1 MSHLFHSF
9 QQTILTTMNMT
20 KKEALAFL
28 ALNHPM
34 PNDYDITQELI
45 NKYDDVRLYFCA
57 NPAEEAIP
65 LFLQSFGEGD
75 GLGVYQLVEDFLFK
89 CDENIVVSNIASI
102 LENPL
107 TIKSVRYWCT
117 LLAMAFSDNTL
128 IKGLNISQQSDDEDT
143 REMAMLSLKMIEE
156 ECV

>member
-1 MSHLFHSF
+1 
-9 QQTILTTMNMT
+9 MT

-117 LLAMAFSDNTL
+117 LLAMAFPDNIL
-128 IKGLNISQQSDDEDT
+128 IKGLNISLHSDDEDI
-143 REMAMLSLKMIEE
+143 RDMAMLSLKMIIEE
-156 ECV
+156 YKTFEFQ

>member
-1 MSHLFHSF
+1 
-9 QQTILTTMNMT
+9 MNIS

-28 ALNHPM
+28 ALNQPM

-45 NKYDDVRLYFCA
+45 DKYDDVRLYFCA

-65 LFLQSFGEGD
+65 LFLQSFGEGN
-75 GLGVYQLVEDFLFK
+75 GLGVYQLIEDFLFK
-89 CDENIVVSNIASI
+89 CDKNVVTKNIARI

-107 TIKSVRYWCT
+107 TIKSVRCWCT
-117 LLAMAFSDNTL
+117 SLAMDFPDNTL
-128 IKGLNISQQSDDEDT
+128 IKGLNISLQSDDEDT
-143 REMAMLSLKMIEE
+143 REMAMLSLRMIEE

>member
-28 ALNHPM
+28 ALNQPM

-45 NKYDDVRLYFCA
+45 DKYDDVRLYFCA

-75 GLGVYQLVEDFLFK
+75 GLGVYQLVEDFLYK
-89 CDENIVVSNIASI
+89 CDKNIVASNIANI

-107 TIKSVRYWCT
+107 TIKSIRYCCT
-117 LLAMAFSDNTL
+117 LLAMAFPDNTL

-143 REMAMLSLKMIEE
+143 REMAMLSLKMITE
-156 ECV
+156 ECI

>member
-1 MSHLFHSF
+1 
-9 QQTILTTMNMT
+9 MNMT

-28 ALNHPM
+28 ALNQPM

-45 NKYDDVRLYFCA
+45 NKYNNVRLYFSA

-75 GLGVYQLVEDFLFK
+75 GFGVYQLVEDFLYK
-89 CDENIVVSNIASI
+89 CDKNIIASNIANI

-107 TIKSVRYWCT
+107 TIKSVRCWCT
-117 LLAMAFSDNTL
+117 LLAIAFPDNTL
-128 IKGLNISQQSDDEDT
+128 IKGLNISLQSDDEDT
-143 REMAMLSLKMIEE
+143 RDMAMLSLKMITEE
-156 ECV
+156 YKTFEFQ